1 MLKQVEFKLLILS
14 LSPSLTHSIIQLVV
28 VESCSLR
35 YYSSIKAD
43 RRLATR
49 MTRAHC
55 VQITSNSWNQLTK
68 GDFFYS
74 SKKSSGVVSSNLMV
88 EIDTEKNITN
98 GFHEYFS
105 FKPEPDL

>member
-1 MLKQVEFKLLILS
+1 M
-14 LSPSLTHSIIQLVV
+14 
-28 VESCSLR
+28 ESCSLR

-74 SKKSSGVVSSNLMV
+74 SKKSSGVVSSNLLV